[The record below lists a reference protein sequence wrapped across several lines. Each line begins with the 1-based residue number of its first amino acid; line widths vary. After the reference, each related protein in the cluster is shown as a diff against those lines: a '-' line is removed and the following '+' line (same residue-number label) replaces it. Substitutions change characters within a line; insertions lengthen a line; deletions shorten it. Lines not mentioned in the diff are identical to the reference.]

1 LLTSPPNSTV
11 AEMAESTRTRLLKH
25 ARRRLGFYTGERYQG
40 VVLACL
46 QGAFEGVD
54 VDDRLGSRLSAEFGR
69 TVVGVLKGL
78 SEHLGV

>member
-1 LLTSPPNSTV
+1 
-11 AEMAESTRTRLLKH
+11 MAESARTRLLKH
-25 ARRRLGFYTGERYQG
+25 TKRRLGFYSGEKYQS

-54 VDDRLGSRLSAEFGR
+54 IDDRLGSRLSAEFGR
-69 TVVGVLKGL
+69 TVVGVLKEL